1 MPGTWPTQQR
11 ENELDEKVET
21 SEFYLLLTVWNNF
34 IKFQRIK
41 LLKLLTNFCCI
52 YGCVFFTLF
61 YCSDTGLYMAAWCR
75 GSTNNRISMIY
86 THWEVGMFF
95 LPTLLIPTGHSSD
108 RSPLVCC
115 FTTLRQTGWEVTTYL
130 SCIISICQA
139 MPSLLEGV
147 SVYLMYNF
155 IHLQTCN
162 SRVGQLGVESL
173 GKSE

>member
-1 MPGTWPTQQR
+1 MYYLITPAKLYTESYLCPISKAICFLDKFSL
-11 ENELDEKVET
+11 NESMRVKTSLTLDKIIEDKTT
-21 SEFYLLLTVWNNF
+21 S
-34 IKFQRIK
+34 
-41 LLKLLTNFCCI
+41 
-52 YGCVFFTLF
+52 
-61 YCSDTGLYMAAWCR
+61 GLYMAAWCR

-162 SRVGQLGVESL
+162 WAEQHGVESL